1 MGYYKNAKKLDDEQE
16 FLKSI
21 IYNRYRQNSN
31 YSKIKNNMEFIIFLS
46 KLDKE
51 ILNLLI
57 KANYVVEENKIEC
70 LLNKEIKGLHNF
82 VENKIIICT
91 ENAKRKTN
99 YRNKKNRPNK
109 DNFKTELAIRKALR
123 HEATHAIQKC
133 NNNKIVGDIKNLE
146 GKLHQSKRK
155 SLEFSTSNFSGTYEK
170 EVEAYILEDKPKK
183 VKNMIKKYCL

>member
-1 MGYYKNAKKLDDEQE
+1 
-16 FLKSI
+16 
-21 IYNRYRQNSN
+21 
-31 YSKIKNNMEFIIFLS
+31 MEFIVFLS

-57 KANYVVEENKIEC
+57 KANYIVEENKIEC
-70 LLNKEIKGLHNF
+70 LLNKEIKGVHNF

-99 YRNKKNRPNK
+99 YINEKKRPKK

-133 NNNKIVGDIKNLE
+133 NNNETIGDIKNLE
-146 GKLHQSKRK
+146 DKLHQSKRK
-155 SLEFSTSNFSGTYEK
+155 ALEFSSSNFSGTYAK
-170 EVEAYILEDKPKK
+170 EVEAYVLEDKPKK
-183 VKNMIKKYCL
+183 VKNLIKEYCL